1 MENGIVLFIIVLVLI
16 GYFFYT
22 KEAYEPVQE
31 IFTNQIT
38 QAQPND
44 HSITKNELI
53 DAIKNIMTLPSN
65 GANITYNQNKHDLLF
80 KDFIVN
86 SERRDLANFPNPNSY
101 YIDLNQTVN
110 KIYKAELIDV
120 YVPAATDYSVNVP
133 EHANRLYFVYNTTDC
148 SGNVNSVSAF
158 LVIQAGTYLN
168 PSELAMELTR
178 QFDIV
183 LRTGGIKPTKSVGV
197 NVNYDKNFNRYFFS
211 DRRYS
216 KITSTPSL
224 VIYPKNGDITP
235 NYIVADS
242 MCWLLKLDY
251 EGPAIYSP
259 YESGPKYI
267 NSQNGVTYV
276 DNAVLGDYG
285 VSNGVPVPLNMDGV
299 FSNCIISDI
308 VLTDAKLYLSLG
320 KLNGDTC
327 TVVQDQ
333 NNSYGNVPSIF
344 CQVPNNTTV
353 SSASTKTL
361 LGQPNAFSAIQF
373 YNPPI
378 SKLNRFEVKWYNDRG
393 KYVSILDHS
402 FTIRV
407 YYFQKRLDTT
417 DFAYY

>member
-1 MENGIVLFIIVLVLI
+1 MVAFIMVLVVI
-16 GYFFYT
+16 GYMYYT

-31 IFTNQIT
+31 IFTNQTI
-38 QAQPND
+38 QATPNTNTL
-44 HSITKNELI
+44 TKDELV
-53 DAIKNIMTLPSN
+53 DALKNIMTLPSN
-65 GANITYNQNKHDLLF
+65 GSNITFNQNKYDLLF

-110 KIYKAELIDV
+110 KIYKAELIDI
-120 YVPAATDYSVNVP
+120 YVPAATDYSVNIP
-133 EHANRLYFVYNTTDC
+133 EHSNRLYFVYSRTDC
-148 SGNVNSVSAF
+148 SGSVSSVSAF
-158 LVIQAGTYLN
+158 IVIQAGTYVN
-168 PSELAMELTR
+168 PSELAMEITR

-183 LRTGGIKPTKSVGV
+183 LRTGGMCPSKCVGIA
-197 NVNYDKNFNRYFFS
+197 VNYDRNFNRYFFS
-211 DRRYS
+211 DRNINNDS
-216 KITSTPSL
+216 GSL

-267 NSQNGVTYV
+267 SSSNGVLYV

-285 VSNGVPVPLNMDGV
+285 VANGVPVPLNRDGV
-299 FSNCIISDI
+299 FSNCIVSGV

-361 LGQPNAFSAIQF
+361 LNQPNSFSAIQF

-393 KYVSILDHS
+393 KPVSILDHS